1 MSGLSFGAID
11 VMVELLWIDSYSPFD
26 FCLLNNQKTNP
37 RQTWGRGRGVAAIT
51 KPSRVDRA
59 VERLDRALARLEAA
73 ANSAGPIGGG
83 TAGDGG
89 ADAELRAENNRLRAQ
104 NDEVKGR
111 LDGAIERLEKVL
123 GG

>member
-1 MSGLSFGAID
+1 MSGLSSGAID
-11 VMVELLWIDSYSPFD
+11 VMVELRWIDSYSPFD
-26 FCLLNNQKTNP
+26 FCLLNNQKTDR

-59 VERLDRALARLEAA
+59 VERLDRALARLETAA
-73 ANSAGPIGGG
+73 SSAGQASGAS
-83 TAGDGG
+83 AGDDG
-89 ADAELRAENNRLRAQ
+89 ADAELRAENARLKAQ
-104 NDEVKGR
+104 NEEVKGR